1 MYQIFVEL
9 TAAAAMV
16 FNKVAKQQKQT
27 LQNKAE

>member
-1 MYQIFVEL
+1 MYQILKEV
-9 TAAAAMV
+9 TAAAAIV